1 MSKLP
6 EKMWEEYID
15 WLEDYEYEKLGLPR
29 PDKVIFLD
37 MPEEI
42 SQKLLSMRYGGDE
55 SKKDIHEKNAQYLSR
70 CRKAAL
76 FSSEKLGWKI
86 LDCSD
91 GDKPKTID
99 EIYSEI
105 VTLIE
110 EAL

>member
-1 MSKLP
+1 MKVPPTTAITSPNTTYTTATFVPKILIKRIKLP
-6 EKMWEEYID
+6 RSTI
-15 WLEDYEYEKLGLPR
+15 
-29 PDKVIFLD
+29 
-37 MPEEI
+37 
-42 SQKLLSMRYGGDE
+42 GDE